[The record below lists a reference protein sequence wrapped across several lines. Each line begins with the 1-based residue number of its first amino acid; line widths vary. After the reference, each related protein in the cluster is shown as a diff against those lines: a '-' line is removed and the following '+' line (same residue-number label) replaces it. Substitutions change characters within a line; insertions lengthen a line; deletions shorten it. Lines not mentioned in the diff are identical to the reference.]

1 MFRGILILTFSFA
14 LLFHSCIEGPK
25 HNYSLP
31 SNVSLSEYTLY
42 NPFFIDQLNETPFQ
56 FGNIWNDSLLK
67 IAGINRIKF
76 IAKGLKNPEDTSELI
91 QFSFNTEYD
100 LSTFNYTQFEVSKTP
115 ICQASFNGV
124 NGKLD
129 RYFGENVNQKLER
142 KNEKTRILQ
151 LRERKN
157 GVWDTTFIYGSLD
170 RPYAIIEKSG
180 TFISHINLVIKE
192 GEALN
197 RTKEI
202 LASLSIEMSDL
213 LNAEKNVT
221 YVDQNYRPQRTY
233 LIDESFVQTNLVAEW
248 EYENNKKLIGFKKF
262 VNSSPI
268 KEYSF
273 NYTDDKILRS
283 FEFNRVKFT
292 VEYN

>member
-1 MFRGILILTFSFA
+1 MFRGILF
-14 LLFHSCIEGPK
+14 LFLFIVLFLNSCIEGPK
-25 HNYSLP
+25 RDYSLP

-56 FGNIWNDSLLK
+56 FGNCWNDSLLK

-76 IAKGLKNPEDTSELI
+76 ISKGLKNPDDTSELLL
-91 QFSFNTEYD
+91 FSFDQKFE
-100 LSTFNYTQFEVSKTP
+100 LSTFAYTQFEVSKSP
-115 ICQASFNGV
+115 ICMTSFND
-124 NGKLD
+124 NSGKLN
-129 RYFGENVNQKLER
+129 RYFGENVNQKLI
-142 KNEKTRILQ
+142 RIEESNRTLQ

-157 GVWDTTFIYGSLD
+157 GMWDTTFIYGSFE
-170 RPYAIIEKSG
+170 RPFAIVEKSG
-180 TFISHINLVIKE
+180 DFISHINLVIKE
-192 GEALN
+192 GQALSK
-197 RTKEI
+197 TKEI
-202 LASLSIEMSDL
+202 LTSIGIEITEL

-221 YVDQNYRPQRTY
+221 YVDNNYRPQRSY
-233 LIDESFVQTNLVAEW
+233 LFDEAFIQTNLVTEW
-248 EYENNKKLIGFKKF
+248 EYENNKKLIGYKRF

-273 NYTDDKILRS
+273 NYTDDKLLRS